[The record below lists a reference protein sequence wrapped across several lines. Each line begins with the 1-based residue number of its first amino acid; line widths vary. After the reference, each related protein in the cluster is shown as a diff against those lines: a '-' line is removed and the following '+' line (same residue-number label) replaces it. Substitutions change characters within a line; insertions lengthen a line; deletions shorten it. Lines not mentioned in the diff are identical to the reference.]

1 MKKLLL
7 LFLVLF
13 YISSFGQV
21 SFGLKAGLNVNDRA
35 IKNNSSSSIQDNSR
49 PDIGFH
55 VGVFGELKFGKKILF
70 IPEVYFSQKGFVLS
84 AVASDARVNLN
95 YLELPLII
103 SYSPIP
109 RLSIDLGPS
118 FAYKI
123 SAVAKRDD
131 HTKINIDDV
140 FTENFDFGINGGL
153 RFKVSERVSIIGRY
167 SYGLVAIEEHRFRDV
182 NNNPEGSVKYYN
194 RTIQMSLSYRIK

>member
-1 MKKLLL
+1 MRKLLL
-7 LFLVLF
+7 LFLMLF
-13 YISSFGQV
+13 SISSFGQV

-35 IKNNSSSSIQDNSR
+35 MKNNSSSSVQDNSK

-70 IPEVYFSQKGFVLS
+70 IPEIHFSQKGFILS
-84 AVASDARVNLN
+84 AVASDTRLNLN

-103 SYSPIP
+103 SYSPIH

-123 SAVAKRDD
+123 SAVGKRDGSK
-131 HTKINIDDV
+131 TNIDFRYDQ
-140 FTENFDFGINGGL
+140 NFDFGVNGGL
-153 RFKVSERVSIIGRY
+153 RFNITKRVSIMGRY
-167 SYGLVAIEEHRFRDV
+167 YYGLVAIDEIE
-182 NNNPEGSVKYYN
+182 SVKHYN
-194 RTIQMSLSYRIK
+194 RTIQLSLSYRIK